1 MNIDKLKLFKN
12 IDEVKEYARVNGYDT
27 PEANDL
33 IKQWEEI
40 DKTPKKSKKKK
51 ILNILP
57 EDDDTVEVK

>member
-33 IKQWEEI
+33 VKQWEDI
-40 DKTPKKSKKKK
+40 DKTPKKIKKKK

>member
-1 MNIDKLKLFKN
+1 MNTDKLRLFKN

-40 DKTPKKSKKKK
+40 DKTPKKIKKKK